1 MRTCANSLELKLT
14 VNRLIL
20 FTATLQFHFVLWS
33 FLRTLTELSRPP
45 QGCQSTLQWP
55 DILYGLII
63 WGPESLRTL

>member
-45 QGCQSTLQWP
+45 QGCQSTLQ
-55 DILYGLII
+55 
-63 WGPESLRTL
+63 